1 MGLIS
6 EGGEVGRMDK
16 LRRSTKASEALLRS
30 LAQVEG
36 VALRPMFGN
45 LSAFVRGNMYMGVY
59 GDDLFVRLSEGDRA
73 ELLSVE
79 GAAVFE
85 PIKGRQ
91 MKEYVVVPRS
101 WAGYPSKIEPWAAKA
116 LEWSS
121 SLPAKKAKKR

>member
-73 ELLSVE
+73 ELLSVQ

>member
-1 MGLIS
+1 
-6 EGGEVGRMDK
+6 MDK
-16 LRRSTKASEALLRS
+16 LRHSTKASEALLRS
-30 LAQVEG
+30 LARAEG

-59 GDDLFVRLSEGDRA
+59 GDDLFVRLSERDRA
-73 ELLSVE
+73 ELLTVQ

-101 WAGYPSKIEPWAAKA
+101 WAGDPSKIEPWAARA
-116 LEWSS
+116 LEWSG